1 MVLVDQEER
10 EQIIENNT
18 DTVVSAS
25 AGSGKTTIMV
35 KKMEVELEK
44 ILDHRTIA
52 AITFT
57 VKATEEIKKK
67 AGKNIRKPFVVM
79 TNDAFI
85 ENEIIRPFIKD
96 ALGED
101 YSNDYSVE
109 YGNEYKFE
117 KYSMGLNQLK
127 NKNILGS
134 FEDSERNFNFRLAY
148 EILEKSVAAQEYIS
162 AKYSWVFIDEYQ
174 DSDRDMHRFFMRLKN
189 EYKLKLFIV
198 GDSKQAIYL
207 WRGAMSNIFK
217 LLRKEDFCFYELI
230 TNFRCDK
237 EIENYANLFH
247 NPKYFNQIKKNVEN
261 LVLKEFTFKNYTE
274 RRNFSG
280 FVDDFK
286 SLIHKEIIDT
296 NKEITVIANFNNDA
310 KKITEMLNREGF
322 DFVFIPKTPIDEGI
336 PNGHL
341 LKELAR
347 FSLNSTYTIYDF
359 IENTQIDERNRTR
372 FEVNNI
378 INKLKKKENLK
389 TNTVKEVVA
398 ELASYLGISVST
410 DEIEKFCDSICHSR
424 YEMAFK
430 LIDSKYKV
438 MTVFASKGL
447 EFDQVISFARYYNI
461 HNGDN
466 MQNHYVCITRAKNK
480 FIMFMDNEAYY
491 DYVLGVAANAGV
503 SDLSNLFKMVQN
515 EDESKYITSNF
526 KYS

>member
-1 MVLVDQEER
+1 MLLVDQQER
-10 EQIIENNT
+10 EQILENNA
-18 DTVVSAS
+18 DIVVSAS

-57 VKATEEIKKK
+57 VKATDEIKKK
-67 AGKNIRKPFVVM
+67 AGKNIKKPFVVM

-85 ENEIIRPFIKD
+85 ESEIIRPFIKD

-101 YSNDYSVE
+101 YDNEYSVE
-109 YGNEYKFE
+109 YGKEYKFE
-117 KYSMGLNQLK
+117 NYSIGLKQLR

-134 FEDSERNFNFRLAY
+134 FEDNDRNFNFKLAY
-148 EILEKSVAAQEYIS
+148 EILEKSIAAQEYIK
-162 AKYSWVFIDEYQ
+162 AKYSWIFIDEYQ
-174 DSDRDMHRFFMRLKN
+174 DSDRDMHRFFMKLKN

-207 WRGAMSNIFK
+207 WRGAMSNIFE
-217 LLRKEDFCFYELI
+217 LLRQENFCFYELI

-247 NPKYFNQIKKNVEN
+247 NPKYFNQIKENVEN
-261 LVLKEFTFKNYTE
+261 LVLKECYTFNYE
-274 RRNFSG
+274 RGNFSG
-280 FVDDFK
+280 FVDNFK
-286 SLIHKEIIDT
+286 ALINEKLINT
-296 NKEITVIANFNNDA
+296 NKEITIIVNLNDDA

-347 FSLNSTYTIYDF
+347 FSINQTYTIYDF
-359 IENTQIDERNRTR
+359 LENTQIDERNRTR

-378 INKLKKKENLK
+378 INKLKIKENIK
-389 TNTVKEVVA
+389 TNIVEKIVA

-430 LIDSKYKV
+430 LIESKYKV

-461 HNGDN
+461 HKGDN
-466 MQNHYVCITRAKNK
+466 IQNHYVCITRAKNK
-480 FIMFMDNEAYY
+480 FIMFIDNEAYY
-491 DYVLGVAANAGV
+491 DHVLEVAANVGIT
-503 SDLSNLFKMVQN
+503 DLRNLIKIV
-515 EDESKYITSNF
+515 
-526 KYS
+526 

>member
-1 MVLVDQEER
+1 MVLSDQEER
-10 EQIIENNT
+10 KGIIENNT
-18 DTVVSAS
+18 DIVVSAS

-57 VKATEEIKKK
+57 VKATDEIKKK

-85 ENEIIRPFIKD
+85 ESEIIRPFIKD

-101 YSNDYSVE
+101 YGDDYSVE

-117 KYSMGLNQLK
+117 KYSIGLKQLR
-127 NKNILGS
+127 NNNILGS
-134 FEDSERNFNFRLAY
+134 FEDNDRNFNFNLAY
-148 EILEKSVAAQEYIS
+148 EILEKSVAAQEYIK
-162 AKYSWVFIDEYQ
+162 AKYSWIFIDEYQ
-174 DSDRDMHRFFMRLKN
+174 DSDRDMHRFFMKLKN

-207 WRGAMSNIFK
+207 WRGAMSNIFE
-217 LLRKEDFCFYELI
+217 LLQKEDFCFYELV

-247 NPKYFNQIKKNVEN
+247 NPKYFNQIKENVEN
-261 LVLKEFTFKNYTE
+261 LILKEYNTFNNFTE

-280 FVDDFK
+280 FVDNFK
-286 SLIHKEIIDT
+286 GLISEKNIDT
-296 NKEITVIANFNNDA
+296 NKEITIIANFNNDA
-310 KKITEMLNREGF
+310 KKLTEMLNREGF

-347 FSLNSTYTIYDF
+347 YSINSTYTIYDF
-359 IENTQIDERNRTR
+359 LENTQIDERNRTR

-389 TNTVKEVVA
+389 TNIVEKVVA

-410 DEIEKFCDSICHSR
+410 DEIEKFCESICQSR

-430 LIDSKYKV
+430 LIESKYKV

-461 HNGDN
+461 HNGEN
-466 MQNHYVCITRAKNK
+466 LQNHYVCITRAKDK
-480 FIMFMDNEAYY
+480 FIMFIDNEAYY
-491 DYVLGVAANAGV
+491 DHVTEIAANAGIA
-503 SDLSNLFKMVQN
+503 DLRNLVKIVKN
-515 EDESKYITSNF
+515 EDESKIITSN
-526 KYS
+526 Y